1 MKRNFCIAVDKDKK
15 YIGTLT
21 DGDVRRGLL
30 VHLNDLNGI
39 NPGELLN
46 MHPTTIPVE
55 FTVNEM
61 LQLIKNSKFP
71 ISYLPV
77 VSKGGVAKG
86 IVTFVN
92 LIKGEL

>member
-1 MKRNFCIAVDKDKK
+1 MKSKHIRNQAQL
-15 YIGTLT
+15 G
-21 DGDVRRGLL
+21 
-30 VHLNDLNGI
+30 
-39 NPGELLN
+39 
-46 MHPTTIPVE
+46 
-55 FTVNEM
+55 TVNEM